1 MGIFKKE
8 YTFSDAVQKISADRD
23 NKYTTIPLSNGKY
36 LVVKSDEA
44 EKIINKQKLRKGT
57 RDIITRKV
65 VSTYKQ
71 RKQDFQNEI
80 NGNGAYQNA
89 QKVPQYN
96 NYQATKGYRNSLTE
110 IDR

>member
-44 EKIINKQKLRKGT
+44 EKIINKQN
-57 RDIITRKV
+57 IIETIR
-65 VSTYKQ
+65 
-71 RKQDFQNEI
+71 NENI
-80 NGNGAYQNA
+80 
-89 QKVPQYN
+89 
-96 NYQATKGYRNSLTE
+96 
-110 IDR
+110 